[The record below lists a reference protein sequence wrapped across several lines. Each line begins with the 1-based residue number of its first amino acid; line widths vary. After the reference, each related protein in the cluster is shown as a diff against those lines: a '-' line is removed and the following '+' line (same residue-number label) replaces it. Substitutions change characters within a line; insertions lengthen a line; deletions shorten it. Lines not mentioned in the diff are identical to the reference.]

1 MSDADARGPQ
11 VDAADD
17 LYRMITT
24 PDWWVVNAKR
34 PSSAAFDEPKF
45 SVNIASLTTVEETT
59 RQLWEDLNKPD
70 GGIIAFNCQRARE
83 RGFDARKEPDERFP
97 KNVAHAHVYY
107 DGSKSSRKKNA
118 RRLAQQCRLIL
129 EPTF

>member
-59 RQLWEDLNKPD
+59 RQLW
-70 GGIIAFNCQRARE
+70 
-83 RGFDARKEPDERFP
+83 
-97 KNVAHAHVYY
+97 
-107 DGSKSSRKKNA
+107 
-118 RRLAQQCRLIL
+118 
-129 EPTF
+129 